1 MDKHYRPVL
10 LMILD
15 GWGIREMEHGNAV
28 KLAHTPNYDRW
39 NTDYERAVV
48 DASGEPVGLVP
59 GQMGNS
65 EVGHMNLGAG
75 RIVYQDITRI
85 NNAIAD
91 QSLFEHQALVGAIQ
105 QAKANG
111 NKVHFVGLLGS
122 GGVHATDEHL
132 YALLE
137 LAQQQGITPIVHVIT
152 DGRDT
157 APGSA
162 AGFLDALE
170 SKLSETGGVIAT
182 VSGRY
187 HAMDRDQRWERTG
200 KAFRTMT
207 KRESDISAQTPSE
220 ALQQSFEQGVMDE
233 FIEPT
238 IIEIDQDVSLGSGD
252 IVVCYNFRAD
262 RMRQLVR
269 LFVEPETAQ
278 EANVDFVTD
287 LNVLTMTQYA
297 DGLPVEVLFPV
308 QQINNSLAEVL
319 AKHGKKQFHIAETEK
334 YPHVTF
340 FFNGRR
346 EPPFEGE
353 DRAIIPSPK
362 DVATYDEKPEMS
374 AYEVTETI
382 LDRIQNHDDDFLL
395 INFANP
401 DMVGHTGV
409 LAAARKA
416 VEVVDE
422 CAGRVVQAIVDKG
435 GVAIVTADHGNSD
448 RMIDEVTGNPHTYH
462 TTAPVPLFIIGDDYI
477 GLEPR
482 GKLGDVAPT
491 VLALLGIEQPP
502 DMTGN
507 SLILF
512 EL

>member
-1 MDKHYRPVL
+1 MDKHYKPVL

-15 GWGIREMEHGNAV
+15 GWGIREMEHGNAI
-28 KLAHTPNYDRW
+28 KQANTPNYDRW
-39 NTDYERAVV
+39 NKIYERAVI

-85 NNAIAD
+85 NNAIRD
-91 QSLFEHQALVGAIQ
+91 RSLFEHPDLTHSLE

-111 NKVHFVGLLGS
+111 KKVHITGLLGS
-122 GGVHATDEHL
+122 GGVHAIDQHL

-137 LAQQQGITPIVHVIT
+137 LTAKHGIAPIVHVIT

-157 APGSA
+157 SPGSA
-162 AGFLDALE
+162 MDFLKALE
-170 SKLSETGGVIAT
+170 PKVEAANGVIAS

-187 HAMDRDQRWERTG
+187 YAMDRDKRWERSG
-200 KAFRTMT
+200 KAFNAIANHH
-207 KRESDISAQTPSE
+207 SDQTAPTLQA
-220 ALQQSFEQGVMDE
+220 ALQQSFDNDVMDE
-233 FIEPT
+233 FVLPT
-238 IIEIDQDVSLGSGD
+238 IIETDQDVTISEGD
-252 IVVCYNFRAD
+252 MVICYNFRAD
-262 RMRQLVR
+262 RMRQLVK
-269 LFVEPETAQ
+269 LLVDESIAK
-278 EANVDFVTD
+278 EAGVDFIPHLD
-287 LNVLTMTQYA
+287 VLTMTEYE
-297 DGLPVEVLFPV
+297 DGLPVTVLFPV
-308 QQINNSLAEVL
+308 QVLDETLAQVL
-319 AKHGKKQFHIAETEK
+319 SQHSKKQFHIAETEK

-346 EPPFEGE
+346 EDPFEGE
-353 DRAIIPSPK
+353 DRTIIPSPK
-362 DVATYDEKPEMS
+362 DVATYDLKPQMS

-382 LDRIQNHDDDFLL
+382 LERIHTHDDDFLL

-409 LAAARKA
+409 LEAAIKA
-416 VEVVDE
+416 AEVVDE

-448 RMIDEVTGNPHTYH
+448 RMIDEVTGKPHTYH
-462 TTAPVPLFIIGDDYI
+462 TTSPVPLFAISTDYI
-477 GLEPR
+477 GLQPR

-491 VLALLGIEQPP
+491 VLELLGIPQP
-502 DMTGN
+502 DAMTGT

-512 EL
+512 DL